1 MEIRQLRAEEFDAS
15 VSLSEYAFQYKMSS
29 ESREKAKARY
39 KPERDWGIFEEGE
52 LAAKFTL
59 LPLETYIQGS
69 SVLMGG
75 IAGVATWPENRRKGL
90 VARLLRHA
98 LEQMNKEGRPLSFL
112 HPFSVPFY
120 RKFGW
125 DLYCEY
131 KNYTIPTSKFPAKV
145 QTKGNVVRDKGGVEL
160 LDSLY
165 RSFASSY
172 NGTLVRNMDWWE
184 HSVLDDSTHY
194 AVYYTEAGEPEGYA
208 LYKITNKV
216 LTIDEFVWLSLEA
229 RKGLWTFF
237 GNHDSMI
244 TEANLK
250 LVPSDD
256 DLPYLL
262 PDPRI
267 PQENYPYFMAR
278 IVNAK
283 SLVEKLAFRADGA
296 ESSILLSLSDPLA
309 PWNEGSWRLTISE
322 SGQASLEPSEA
333 GDAGHM
339 AACGIGTLTA
349 MLLGY
354 KRPIDLYR
362 GGLLEGTEGA
372 AVWLENK
379 VLPARTALFDF
390 F

>member
-29 ESREKAKARY
+29 EAREKAKAGF
-39 KPERDWGIFEEGE
+39 KPERVWGIFEDGE

-69 SVLMGG
+69 SVPMGG

-90 VARLLRHA
+90 VARLLKYA
-98 LEQMNKEGRPLSFL
+98 LEQMNEDGRPLSFL

-125 DLYCEY
+125 ELYCDY
-131 KNYTIPTSKFPAKV
+131 KKYTIPTGKFPAKV
-145 QTKGNVVRDKGGVEL
+145 QTEGSMVRDKGGVEL
-160 LDSLY
+160 LDGLY
-165 RSFASSY
+165 RRFASSY
-172 NGTLVRNMDWWE
+172 NGTLVRDKEWWE
-184 HSVLDDSTHY
+184 HSVLDESTHY
-194 AVYYTEAGEPEGYA
+194 VVYYTEAGEPEGYA
-208 LYKITNKV
+208 LYKISNKV

-229 RKGLWTFF
+229 RKGLWTYF
-237 GNHDSMI
+237 GNHDSMV

-267 PQENYPYFMAR
+267 PQESYPYFMAR

-283 SLVEKLAFRADGA
+283 SFVEKLRFRADGA
-296 ESSILLSLSDPLA
+296 ESSIVLSLSDPLA
-309 PWNEGSWRLTISE
+309 SWNNGTWRLSVSE
-322 SGQASLEPSEA
+322 TGQASLEPAEA
-333 GDAGHM
+333 EDVQHM
-339 AACGIGTLTA
+339 AACGVGTLTA

-362 GGLLEGTEGA
+362 AGLLEGTEGA
-372 AVWLENK
+372 AVWLESK